1 MSASACTRSMPG
13 YHCHKQLMCSADD
26 DAVRDLEWKSVLA
39 RVSSQEDEM
48 SGSCVEAAS
57 ENARI
62 THVQSLAIPASRKLS
77 RLHDVLTVTFC
88 WLRCTVVCMTC
99 FQRLSFDKVSQ
110 NDINSQ
116 LSLSVA
122 FLCCSALAMS
132 IFVTFADV
140 STISSR

>member
-26 DAVRDLEWKSVLA
+26 DAVRDLDWKSVLA
-39 RVSSQEDEM
+39 HVSSQEEEM

-57 ENARI
+57 ENPRI
-62 THVQSLAIPASRKLS
+62 THVHSLAIPASRKLH
-77 RLHDVLTVTFC
+77 RIHDILTVTVC

-99 FQRLSFDKVSQ
+99 FQRLNFGEVSQ
-110 NDINSQ
+110 NDINAQ
-116 LSLSVA
+116 LSLSIA
-122 FLCCSALAMS
+122 FLCCSALARS
-132 IFVTFADV
+132 IFVTLADV